1 MKIMHCPLNGPRNMS
16 EFSYGGDVAPMP
28 DPRDC
33 SAEEWS
39 EYIFMTDN
47 PAGFVRE
54 WWFHNATSYWFI
66 AERSTAT
73 DEITKTYPA
82 TEVFKTRVEFK
93 KGEPG
98 IL

>member
-1 MKIMHCPLNGPRNMS
+1 MS
-16 EFSYGGDVAPMP
+16 EFSYGGEVEPMP
-28 DPRDC
+28 DPREL
-33 SAEEWS
+33 SGEEWS

-82 TEVFKTRVEFK
+82 SEVFNSRVEFEK
-93 KGEPG
+93 KDSAS
-98 IL
+98 

>member
-1 MKIMHCPLNGPRNMS
+1 
-16 EFSYGGDVAPMP
+16 
-28 DPRDC
+28 
-33 SAEEWS
+33 
-39 EYIFMTDN
+39 MTDN

-82 TEVFKTRVEFK
+82 SEVFNSRVVCCVPSLK
-93 KGEPG
+93 KRIQHREERSRKE
-98 IL
+98 LFSS